1 MTTILTEFC
10 IPIRFVTLIKMC
22 LNETYSRVRICKNL
36 HDTDPIQSGLK
47 QGDDL
52 SPLLPKFVLEYAIK
66 KIQED
71 EEGLELNGTHHLL
84 VYAEDVNILCEN
96 IDTIKKNTESLLETS
111 REVCIEANTETNNY
125 TIVSYNENVHKIKI
139 Y

>member
-1 MTTILTEFC
+1 
-10 IPIRFVTLIKMC
+10 MC

-71 EEGLELNGTHHLL
+71 EEGLELNGTHQLL

-111 REVCIEANTETNNY
+111 REVCVEANTETNN
-125 TIVSYNENVHKIKI
+125 
-139 Y
+139 